1 MPEVP
6 GSILGGD
13 VQFSFF
19 FLVEKNSMT
28 VKKFLSVAKMALTF
42 YETETCL
49 GDKVDWLRVTL

>member
-19 FLVEKNSMT
+19 FLVEKIFDDSE
-28 VKKFLSVAKMALTF
+28 KKSK
-42 YETETCL
+42 C
-49 GDKVDWLRVTL
+49 R